1 MNTFKGIVSTAV
13 RLLVTGAA
21 IVIGYN
27 AGSTIWEN
35 GLGDKVAEKSRKVFS
50 KKEEN

>member
-1 MNTFKGIVSTAV
+1 MKTIKSMVGTVVT
-13 RLLVTGAA
+13 LLVSGAA

-35 GLGDKVAEKSRKVFS
+35 GLGARVAEKSQKVFS
-50 KKEEN
+50 KKEED